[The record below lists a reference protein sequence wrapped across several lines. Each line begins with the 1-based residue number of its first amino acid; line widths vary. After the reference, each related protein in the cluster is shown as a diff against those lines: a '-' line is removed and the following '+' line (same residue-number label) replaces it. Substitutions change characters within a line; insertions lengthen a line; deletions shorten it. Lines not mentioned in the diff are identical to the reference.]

1 MALKLKAKGMFC
13 TEDAMNI
20 LRFEVFAVLLM
31 KAQFLWD
38 VMPCQLVSSY

>member
-1 MALKLKAKGMFC
+1 
-13 TEDAMNI
+13 MNI
-20 LRFEVFAVLLM
+20 LRVEVFALLLM

>member
-13 TEDAMNI
+13 AEDAMNI

-31 KAQFLWD
+31 KAQFLWN
-38 VMPCQLVSSY
+38 VMPCWLVSSY

>member
-1 MALKLKAKGMFC
+1 MFC

-38 VMPCQLVSSY
+38 VMLCQLVSTRSY